1 MHTTKEILILD
12 ESGFSKVCSA
22 ILNNEGYQTRLVVSS
37 EDAEKQMSGNGISL
51 VVSSFPYAVSFLE
64 SNKNND
70 VPAIILSDELSSDL
84 MEIMK
89 GIKNAVCLVKPLD
102 YERFKYIVHGIINGH
117 LSFSGGNIIA

>member
-1 MHTTKEILILD
+1 MHTSKEILILD

-22 ILNNEGYQTRLVVSS
+22 ILKNEGYKTRLVVSS
-37 EDAEKQMSGNGISL
+37 DDAVKHMSSNGISL

-70 VPAIILSDELSSDL
+70 VPAIILSDELNSDL

-102 YERFKYIVHGIINGH
+102 YERFKYIVHGIIKGYLN
-117 LSFSGGNIIA
+117 FSGGNIIA